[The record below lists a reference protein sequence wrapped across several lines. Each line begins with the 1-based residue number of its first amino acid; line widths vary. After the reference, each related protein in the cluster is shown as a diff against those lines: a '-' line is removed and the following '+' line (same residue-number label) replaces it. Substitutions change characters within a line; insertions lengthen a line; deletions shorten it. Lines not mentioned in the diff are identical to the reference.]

1 MKFCNLVAIVAATQ
15 ATELTEVVLLGKDEN
30 TLGDGPIPE
39 PVVEGFG
46 IAYGILMGAVKAE
59 GLDNMQKCFSGPIPI
74 VEDITEMVIDFKKGS
89 IDDVIHGL

>member
-1 MKFCNLVAIVAATQ
+1 
-15 ATELTEVVLLGKDEN
+15 
-30 TLGDGPIPE
+30 
-39 PVVEGFG
+39 
-46 IAYGILMGAVKAE
+46 MGAVKAE